1 MSLSCIFNQIGV
13 DVFEKSPL
21 FCIPN
26 FGQKRPFFGPE
37 GPILIQN
44 LKNRVKLVVT
54 TQNHAFQGKNWS
66 LSDYVIFGVCRPPQP
81 PPRPPQTPP
90 MVPGGQ
96 KWPKCTCTSP
106 VLMINDKKTTFGRVN
121 ILTYFF
127 TRNVPLDGY
136 LRVGCF

>member
-13 DVFEKSPL
+13 DVFEKNPL

-37 GPILIQN
+37 GPILTQN

-81 PPRPPQTPP
+81 PPRPPQTPT

-106 VLMINDKKTTFGRVN
+106 TLIVRVKKKIKTGVN
-121 ILTYFF
+121 ILTYFS
-127 TRNVPLDGY
+127 TGNVPVARIDILT
-136 LRVGCF
+136 